1 MKRDD
6 DAILDPPAASAVA
19 TGAVRRT
26 PAYLGDGDAAVFAWY
41 HEAEGAP
48 AGDQVAVICPPVG
61 SEYTRSHRSL
71 RHLADRLARSG
82 VPTLRFDYHGIGDS
96 PGTDLDPD
104 RLATWQANIH
114 TAIEHARSLSGRE
127 RVCVVGVRL
136 GATLAALATAQ
147 ESVDRLVLWNPCVA
161 GKAYA
166 REMRALAMAA
176 ERQTCGIEG
185 ALESAG
191 FVTTAETLAAI
202 ARVDLAHAPLA
213 VRDRVLVVGRDD
225 ACPDPTLNERLD
237 ALGIPNDYLRAPGW
251 AGMMAEHQFTVVPDA
266 ALTQISAWVRGD
278 SVRGSGVGAD
288 GKRPLNAVGQRADP
302 PAGRIEFEFL
312 AQDGRVARLE
322 ETLCRF
328 GADGHLFG
336 VLARG
341 SAATDRPAVVVFNA
355 GAAHHVGPNRLH
367 VELARNLAAQGL
379 PCLRFDLESLGDSVN
394 RAPARENYPYPHG
407 AVADGRAA
415 IAHLREHYGYR
426 RFIALG
432 LCSGAHTVFHL
443 GLERADL
450 PVEELVMI
458 NPMQFYW
465 VEGMSLATS
474 RRFEDMVQYRKSM
487 RDPKRWVKLA
497 RGDVNFA
504 RIAEVLAGQ
513 ARTHARAWLEALA
526 EALLPHGGPRLSR
539 DLKKLFAMRRR
550 FTMFVSEG
558 DPGREVLLAGARL
571 TATRALRDGRIRL
584 QMIPDA
590 DHTFSQWKPRRDLI
604 ARLLA
609 HLHDAAPSYMRNGAV
624 LTRA

>member
-1 MKRDD
+1 MKRD
-6 DAILDPPAASAVA
+6 DAILDPPAASLAPDA
-19 TGAVRRT
+19 GTMRRT
-26 PAYLGDGDAAVFAWY
+26 PAYLGAGDRALFAWY
-41 HEAEGAP
+41 HEAEAAS

-71 RHLADRLARSG
+71 RHLADGLARAG

-96 PGTDLDPD
+96 PGTDLDAD
-104 RLATWQANIH
+104 RLGTWQADIR
-114 TAIEHARSLSGRE
+114 TAIAHARALSGRE
-127 RVCVVGVRL
+127 RVCVIGVRL
-136 GATLAALATAQ
+136 GATLAALATA
-147 ESVDRLVLWNPCVA
+147 EAPVDRLVLWNPCVS

-176 ERQTCGIEG
+176 ERQTCDIEG

-202 ARVDLAHAPLA
+202 ARIDLARAPLA
-213 VRDRVLVVGRDD
+213 ALGRVLVVGRDD
-225 ACPDPTLNERLD
+225 TCPDRTLNERFD
-237 ALGIPNDYLRAPGW
+237 ALGIANDHARLPGW
-251 AGMMAEHQFTVVPDA
+251 AGMMAEHQFTAVPDA
-266 ALTQISAWVRGD
+266 ALASIGYWITADHGAGVGHPLAQTTAPAASADPLPGSIELDFRAHDGR
-278 SVRGSGVGAD
+278 SVR
-288 GKRPLNAVGQRADP
+288 
-302 PAGRIEFEFL
+302 I
-312 AQDGRVARLE
+312 E
-322 ETLCRF
+322 ETICRF

-336 VLARG
+336 ILARD

-355 GAAHHVGPNRLH
+355 GAAHHVGPNRLY
-367 VELARNLAAQGL
+367 VELARNVAALGL

-394 RAPARENYPYPHG
+394 RVPARENYPYPHG

-443 GLERADL
+443 GLELADDPL
-450 PVEELVMI
+450 EELVMI

-465 VEGMSLATS
+465 VEGMSLDTS

-487 RDPKRWVKLA
+487 RDPRRWLKLA
-497 RGDVNFA
+497 RGDVNFRRMA
-504 RIAEVLAGQ
+504 DVVAGQ
-513 ARTHARAWLEALA
+513 ARTHARAWLDALR

-539 DLKKLFAMRRR
+539 DLKKLFAMGRRVAL
-550 FTMFVSEG
+550 FVSEG
-558 DPGREVLLAGARL
+558 DPGRDVLMAGAKL

-584 QMIPDA
+584 QMIPHA

-604 ARLLA
+604 GRLLA
-609 HLHDAAPSYMRNGAV
+609 HLHDAASSYTRKGAV
-624 LTRA
+624 